1 MYSYLSFFFISRTF
15 QKILIILIF
24 FLKHPTIDNRLYNLM
39 KFRHRLDML
48 YASTADQVK
57 IKLT

>member
-24 FLKHPTIDNRLYNLM
+24 FLKHPTIDNRL
-39 KFRHRLDML
+39 DML
-48 YASTADQVK
+48 YASAAHQVK
-57 IKLT
+57 KKTNLKKVIG